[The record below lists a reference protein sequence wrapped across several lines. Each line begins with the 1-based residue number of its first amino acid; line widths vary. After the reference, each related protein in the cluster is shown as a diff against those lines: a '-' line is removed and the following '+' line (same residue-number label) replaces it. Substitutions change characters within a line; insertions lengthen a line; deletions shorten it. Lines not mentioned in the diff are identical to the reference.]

1 MSNDLILVA
10 LQRLNES
17 LTAAIVIVSASM
29 LLYNLT
35 RGLRDRVIRASSVL
49 LGCVSVT
56 YLGDVFVSI
65 SRTAHS
71 MEAWLRI
78 EWIGIAFMPAALF
91 HLSDALLATT
101 GLVSRGRRRRV
112 IRILYVY
119 GVIFL
124 LLAAFTDLIVYGLI
138 MEPMPMMR
146 AGPLFGLYLLYF

>member
-35 RGLRDRVIRASSVL
+35 RGLRDRVIRASTVL

-56 YLGDVFVSI
+56 YLGYVFVPM
-65 SRTAHS
+65 SRTPRS
-71 MEAWLRI
+71 METWLRF
-78 EWIGIAFMPAALF
+78 EWIGIAFAPAALF

-112 IRILYVY
+112 TRILYLF

-124 LLAAFTDLIVYGLI
+124 LTATGTDLIIRDLN
-138 MEPMPMMR
+138 P
-146 AGPLFGLYLLYF
+146 